1 MKNYPRLAMSEI
13 KALYA
18 PGPGRHWFD
27 PSTMAFFRTVLP
39 GYGLRTELGNFFITA
54 ETGPSGLQRFSIRVQ
69 NHDSGN
75 IDTVNEF
82 NAHLSLQAAAAAL
95 QEYLEA
101 LEGPH
106 A

>member
-1 MKNYPRLAMSEI
+1 MKNYPRTPIAEI

-18 PGPGRHWFD
+18 PGAGRHWFD

-39 GYGLRTELGNFFITA
+39 GFGLKTPFGNFFITA

-69 NHDSGN
+69 NADSGD
-75 IDTVNEF
+75 IDTVNQF
-82 NAHLSLQAAAAAL
+82 NAHLSPQEAREAL
-95 QEYLEA
+95 GEHLEA
-101 LEGPH
+101 LEGQR